1 MSSNIQTRA
10 ELKTI
15 LDTVSS
21 SILPQKFNYP
31 EGKPT
36 SFPAAVITWSGES
49 EKTFD
54 TQYNDVTQRWV
65 ISLIFAAEES
75 DQAMT
80 KWLTLRDALGAEFRK
95 DDHITL
101 NGNAIHC
108 QLKDS
113 PPPITTTEG
122 YMQPVVIFELMFEV
136 RTLQDITI

>member
-1 MSSNIQTRA
+1 MSNIQTRT

-15 LDTVSS
+15 LDTISATV
-21 SILPQKFNYP
+21 LPVKFNYP

-36 SFPAAVITWSGES
+36 SFPAAVITWLGET

-54 TQYNDVTQRWV
+54 TQYNDISQQWV

-95 DDHITL
+95 DEHITL

-108 QLKDS
+108 QLKNS
-113 PPPITTTEG
+113 PPPSTTTEG
-122 YMQPVVIFELMFEV
+122 YMQPVVIFDLIFEV
-136 RTLQDITI
+136 RIIKDITT